1 MVEFTGTGDMF
12 AACLCGH
19 SISKPFHEAVGC
31 ALVAIRIGV
40 FFFSKKFTFFEFF

>member
-40 FFFSKKFTFFEFF
+40 FFNLLK